1 LPLRV
6 IPPGSAMRWSLRPTT
21 SPRFSEVERFKAFSG
36 VAVKSRA
43 VQAESTAA
51 TTPRFITVAIL
62 VLCVAIVILSFVVLV
77 ISTQR
82 EFGVFGWNV
91 GADGTTIISVT
102 PNLPAANAGIRAG
115 DQIEFATLPLIGRVN
130 LEVPEAVGAGDEL
143 TATVRRDGHRR
154 TVTLRA
160 APQVGAQYASV
171 AAFVSG
177 VLVSALGIWL
187 VFLRPSRM
195 TWGFLAIG
203 VAVSAGSLV
212 YPWSTPLI
220 FFITSI
226 SLLVD
231 NALLFAGLLI
241 FVSRF
246 PGDNPSGWHRTL
258 DRAAIPIGCA
268 YLALAVYYGA
278 DILDGSAPPPYAVG
292 LIADYIFPALVAIVA
307 LVALGSSLLEARGSA
322 RQRLLPVISAFALY
336 VALNAGSIVINTL
349 YTNPIANAGVPI
361 LTALSLVLFAV
372 AVTYGTIRHRVIDV
386 GFVASRTLVYTILTA
401 ILVGVFALIDFF
413 IGTWLERTQ
422 LAFVVEIVVAVS
434 IGFSLNTMHG
444 RVDHF
449 VDSVLFRRRHIAEK
463 RLARVARMLPHA
475 PSVDFVDETLS
486 VEPES
491 ALELSSSAVFR
502 RQSDGTFRRRF
513 AVGWDGS
520 TESIDASDHLVVQLH
535 AELEPLRLSDIR
547 WPRSDIPTGL
557 YQPLLAV
564 PIVIRHELAAIALY
578 GGHVG
583 GEALDPDEVRSLREL
598 AVPAGVAYDHIEA
611 EMLRL
616 QLEELRTSNDEL
628 RRDRDAQIGALEI
641 VRQQMTAIDAL
652 VQQRADA
659 G

>member
-1 LPLRV
+1 
-6 IPPGSAMRWSLRPTT
+6 
-21 SPRFSEVERFKAFSG
+21 
-36 VAVKSRA
+36 VKSHA
-43 VQAESTAA
+43 VQAESTAPA
-51 TTPRFITVAIL
+51 TPTLITVSIL
-62 VLCVAIVILSFVVLV
+62 VLCVAIVMLSFVVLV

-91 GADGTTIISVT
+91 GADGTTIISVS
-102 PNLPAANAGIRAG
+102 PGLPAANAGIRPG
-115 DQIEFATLPLIGRVN
+115 DVIEFATLPLTGRVN
-130 LEVPEAVGAGDEL
+130 LEVPEAVAVGDEL
-143 TATVRRDGHRR
+143 SVNVLRDGHRR
-154 TVTLRA
+154 SVTLRA
-160 APQVGAQYASV
+160 APQVGSQYATV

-187 VFLRPSRM
+187 VLLRPSRM

-203 VAVSAGSLV
+203 VAVSASSLA
-212 YPWSTPLI
+212 YPWSTPQI
-220 FFITSI
+220 FFITSV

-258 DRAAIPIGCA
+258 DQAAIPIGLA

-278 DILDGSAPPPYAVG
+278 DILVGSAPPPYAVG
-292 LIADYIFPALVAIVA
+292 LIADYIFPAFVGIVA
-307 LVALGSSLLEARGSA
+307 LVALALSLLEARGSA
-322 RQRLLPVISAFALY
+322 RQRLLPVMSTFALY
-336 VALNAGSIVINTL
+336 VALNAGSIVANSL
-349 YTNPIANAGVPI
+349 YTNPIANAVIPI
-361 LTALSLVLFAV
+361 LAALSLVLFAI

-401 ILVGVFALIDFF
+401 MLVGVFALIDFF
-413 IGTWLERTQ
+413 IGTWLARSQ
-422 LAFVVEIVVAVS
+422 LAFIVEIVAAVS

-444 RVDHF
+444 RVDLF
-449 VDSVLFRRRHIAEK
+449 VDSVLFRRRHLAEK

-475 PSVDFVDETLS
+475 PSIDFVDETLS
-486 VEPES
+486 VDPES

-520 TESIDASDHLVVQLH
+520 TDSIEPSDHLVVLLQ
-535 AELEPLRLSDIR
+535 AELEPLRLSDVR
-547 WPRSDIPTGL
+547 WPRADIPTGL
-557 YQPLLAV
+557 HQPLLAV

-583 GEALDPDEVRSLREL
+583 GEALDPDEIRSLREL
-598 AVPAGVAYDHIEA
+598 AVPAGAAYDHLEA
-611 EMLRL
+611 ETLRQ
-616 QLEELRTSNDEL
+616 QLEELRESNAEL
-628 RRDRDAQIGALEI
+628 RRDRDAQIGALDI

-652 VQQRADA
+652 VRQRADA